1 MTIQTFHKDKYAPV
15 IDLRSHQDNLTGYS
29 WKVVN
34 RQSGV
39 LLEVTK
45 IATTRNVMCIKIFVV
60 SDGLVNIVNNGLK
73 SIQY

>member
-1 MTIQTFHKDKYAPV
+1 MTVQTFHKDKYALV
-15 IDLRSHQDNLTGYS
+15 IDLRSHQDNLTGHS
-29 WKVVN
+29 RKVVIT
-34 RQSGV
+34 QSGA

-45 IATTRNVMCIKIFVV
+45 RATTANVMCKIFVV